1 MVPPKKPAA
10 IDDPWDLTNLAAHVA
25 ALRACRRCPR
35 VVAPPVSGEPPALRP
50 RVLLVGQAPGPHER
64 EGNRLFAFTAGT
76 RLFQWFARIG
86 VPEDEFRARVWM
98 AAAIRCFPGRAP
110 QGGDRVPAPDEVAT
124 CADWLEREFGFVRP
138 ATVIAIGQLA
148 ISLFLPKPAP
158 LAERIGRSFDVDRF
172 GQSFELIP
180 LPHPSGRST
189 WLISAENQARLGTA
203 LDRLAASPGWL
214 ATFGE
219 RTGEG

>member
-1 MVPPKKPAA
+1 LLGSVAAPSSIDPA
-10 IDDPWDLTNLAAHVA
+10 WDVERIAAHVA

-35 VVAPPVSGEPPALRP
+35 VVAPPVSGEPPAIRP

-86 VPEDEFRARVWM
+86 VPEEEFRARVWM

-124 CADWLEREFGFVRP
+124 CADWLEREFAFVRP
-138 ATVIAIGQLA
+138 STVIAIGQLA
-148 ISLFLPKPAP
+148 ISRFLPKPAP
-158 LAERIGRSFDVDRF
+158 LAERIGESFAVEQF
-172 GQSFELIP
+172 GLSFELIP

-189 WLISAENQARLGTA
+189 WLIAPENQRRLAQA
-203 LDRLAASPGWL
+203 LDRLRQSAGWRE
-214 ATFGE
+214 TFG
-219 RTGEG
+219 